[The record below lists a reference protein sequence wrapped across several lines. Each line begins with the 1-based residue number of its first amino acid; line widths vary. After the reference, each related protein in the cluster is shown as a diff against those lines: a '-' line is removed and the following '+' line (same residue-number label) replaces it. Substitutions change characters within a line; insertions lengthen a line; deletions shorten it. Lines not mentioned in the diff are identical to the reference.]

1 MKNLKNYIIAAFFT
15 VIISISAIITVYI
28 PFLSVPLTLQTFS
41 VALTGFI
48 LNKKYSLLSVSV
60 YILIGFI
67 GLPVF
72 SGFGG
77 GPAVLLG
84 QNGGFI
90 MGFLFLAFFCGLGP
104 QKNILKGIIGLLLCH
119 VTGIIWFSFIFKTHI
134 LSSFILC
141 SLPYLPKDIISVVAA
156 FFISRRLTKI
166 TQNP

>member
-15 VIISISAIITVYI
+15 VIIAISAIITISI
-28 PFLSVPLTLQTFS
+28 PFLSVPLTLQTFG

-48 LNKKYSLLSVSV
+48 LKKKYAVLSVLV
-60 YILIGFI
+60 YILIGLI

-90 MGFLFLAFFCGLGP
+90 MGFLFLAFFCGLG
-104 QKNILKGIIGLLLCH
+104 QKKSILKGIIGLILCH

-141 SLPYLPKDIISVVAA
+141 SLPYLPKDIISVAAA
-156 FFISRRLTKI
+156 FLISRRLTNI